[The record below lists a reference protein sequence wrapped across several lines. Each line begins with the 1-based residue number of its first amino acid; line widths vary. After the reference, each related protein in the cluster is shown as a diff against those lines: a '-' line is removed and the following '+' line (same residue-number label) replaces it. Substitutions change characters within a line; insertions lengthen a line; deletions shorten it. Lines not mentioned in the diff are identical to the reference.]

1 LYTVNHRIRKVFG
14 VVDRVEKIIEEYS
27 KKILSYYSVKYII
40 LYGSYQRGNFRE
52 DNDIDIAII
61 VDEFS
66 DNYLEDQTN
75 LFRLTRDIDSR
86 IEPVLLSLS
95 EDRSGF
101 AESIIKNGRILY
113 AA

>member
-1 LYTVNHRIRKVFG
+1 M
-14 VVDRVEKIIEEYS
+14 
-27 KKILSYYSVKYII
+27 
-40 LYGSYQRGNFRE
+40 
-52 DNDIDIAII
+52 
-61 VDEFS
+61 DEFS